1 MLPTHLLTNTIL
13 IDGGCQALLTFQD
26 HELDVW
32 KPVRSRFTYIER
44 GNRICHVFNSRE
56 DASSNFDNVYTIENG
71 KWVYAGGGYWEW
83 KQRGFAFIKYEVC
96 EYYWDEDGVDIQVSK
111 EEYSRRLNAIYP
123 EGAGKYPQN
132 HYRLEEIYSI
142 LRN

>member
-1 MLPTHLLTNTIL
+1 MYLIPEKMHHLISTM
-13 IDGGCQALLTFQD
+13 
-26 HELDVW
+26 
-32 KPVRSRFTYIER
+32 YIPLKMES
-44 GNRICHVFNSRE
+44 G
-56 DASSNFDNVYTIENG
+56 
-71 KWVYAGGGYWEW
+71 YAGGGYWEW
-83 KQRGFAFIKYEVC
+83 KQNGFAFIKYEVC

-132 HYRLEEIYSI
+132 HYGLEEIYSI